1 MHTFPPAADT
11 AVRRFCYAHFIHP
24 HDDSIHHSH
33 RRHPPYGK
41 APAGRDGTDGVR
53 GHDAA
58 GKPRGRSDAGDG
70 DPASV
75 GAHSDSG
82 RFVDGASAVR
92 SGLSQRRRAK
102 ASLRQARHSDGKR
115 QALAG
120 EPQKDAHHAGRA
132 HRVSA
137 HRRRYRSC
145 QRQICDFR
153 DERSGER
160 ASLCKV

>member
-24 HDDSIHHSH
+24 HDYPIHHPD
-33 RRHPPYGK
+33 RCHPPHGK

-58 GKPRGRSDAGDG
+58 GKPRGRPDAGDG

-75 GAHSDSG
+75 GTHPDPG
-82 RFVDGASAVR
+82 RFVDGAAAVC

-102 ASLRQARHSDGKR
+102 APLRQACDPNGTR

-145 QRQICDFR
+145 QRQICNFR
-153 DERSGER
+153 DERSSER